1 MKININ
7 NNTNT
12 YDYMNSFFGGTSSAN
27 QSTSNTSNL
36 LGDYFSIRNGTYLKV
51 AKKFYSDEANLKKKP
66 NSIDKTDQKKLDSTK
81 LSAEATVGSLIKLMD
96 NKLYNKIDKRDAD
109 GNRYTDY
116 NKEEIF
122 NNLNKFIDSYNNL
135 VKNAGELEDRQT
147 LKNSVRMVEQIKV
160 YSGALGKIGISIE
173 DDNTL
178 KLNEDIFNKA
188 DMSDVKSMFTGN
200 VSFAKIM
207 QNKFLNIY
215 NSASNTITAVDGL
228 YSAKATNNMS
238 IGSMFDSMF

>member
-1 MKININ
+1 MNFNIY

-12 YDYMNSFFGGTSSAN
+12 YDYMNSFFGETSSAN

-51 AKKFYSDEANLKKKP
+51 AKKFYSDENNLRNKLGSASK
-66 NSIDKTDQKKLDSTK
+66 IDEKQLDLTK
-81 LSAEATVGSLIKLMD
+81 SGAEAAIGSMVKLMD
-96 NKLYNKIDKRDAD
+96 AKLYNKVEKRDAD
-109 GNRYTDY
+109 GYRYTDY
-116 NKEEIF
+116 NKEDIYK
-122 NNLNKFIDSYNNL
+122 NLNAFVDAYNNL
-135 VKNAGELEDRQT
+135 VKNVGDLEDRQT
-147 LKNSVRMVEQIKV
+147 LKNGVRMVEQTKV

-173 DDNTL
+173 SDNTL
-178 KLNEDIFNKA
+178 KISEEAFNKA

-207 QNKFLNIY
+207 QNKFLNVY